1 MANYYDDKILK
12 KILFQYI
19 NKGSY
24 NVSLLEVLLRRNSVL
39 KFSLSLVSKS
49 ILKMRGLIDSYQE
62 RIPFEVEMRNCGD

>member
-1 MANYYDDKILK
+1 MCNLTGIPLKMASYYENKVLK

-39 KFSLSLVSKS
+39 KFSLSLVSKA
-49 ILKMRGLIDSYQE
+49 ILKKRGLITSY
-62 RIPFEVEMRNCGD
+62 N

>member
-1 MANYYDDKILK
+1 MASYYENKVLK

-39 KFSLSLVSKS
+39 KFSLSLVSKA
-49 ILKMRGLIDSYQE
+49 ILKKRGLITSY
-62 RIPFEVEMRNCGD
+62 N

>member
-1 MANYYDDKILK
+1 MCNLTGITLKMASYYENKVLK

-39 KFSLSLVSKS
+39 KFSLSLVSKA
-49 ILKMRGLIDSYQE
+49 ILKKRGLITSY
-62 RIPFEVEMRNCGD
+62 N

>member
-1 MANYYDDKILK
+1 LCNLTGIPLKMASYYENKVLK

-39 KFSLSLVSKS
+39 KFSLSLVSKA
-49 ILKMRGLIDSYQE
+49 ILKKRGLITSY
-62 RIPFEVEMRNCGD
+62 N